1 MDGNRF
7 GLAGG
12 AVEDL
17 THTEEEAITIARRY
31 TVQTGQ
37 PQHVIAL
44 VAVVSPPGPEAA
56 IVKRVEGKYTP
67 DGRLE

>member
-12 AVEDL
+12 TIEDL
-17 THTEEEAITIARRY
+17 THTEEEAIEMARQRA
-31 TVQTGQ
+31 VQTGHV
-37 PQHVIAL
+37 QHVIAL

-56 IVKRVEGKYTP
+56 VVKHIEGKYSP
-67 DGRLE
+67 DGTLE